1 MGTIPTIQL
10 FRNSIIKTG
19 RQAAIDAL
27 EAQKAKVADGGL
39 ILARYSEDGS
49 ENGVK
54 TLLGI
59 VRNGG
64 GTNVQ
69 ITIIDV
75 EGAAENVQSAITS
88 AINKLNKTD
97 TEEVGQY
104 VSSVSED
111 KGIITVT
118 RKPLPSFGEKTESG
132 KAITAITQT
141 NGLVDVKFG
150 GVAAANVSVA
160 DEGNKFTATNVE
172 GALLEIKNFLDNAIG
187 AGGTVEEQISAKI
200 NALDSSATSTNN
212 YFDVTVAQEDGKI
225 TSITVTNKDIA
236 SAELLGTITD
246 TKDKATA
253 FGRIAQEV
261 ADREAAI
268 GALNFGPVGDTGKV
282 ITAIKQTNGVVNA
295 TADTLSASFV
305 AFTASNTAFKSSNV
319 KDALDTL
326 YAQSGEGSKV
336 TLESAEGTESG
347 VLKVYTIKQGDR
359 EVGTINIPKDL
370 VVTSGSVV
378 KGTWDGNTFTENAS
392 GKGTALKLVIA
403 NQTAPV
409 YINTLDLVKDHTA
422 GSGIAISE
430 TNEISVKRD
439 TASENFLTV
448 GADGVKLD
456 GVQNAIS
463 AASGHVNTI
472 IDARLGAGVT
482 SESTATD
489 QFAALSGQITSINAT
504 IDSLDATV
512 TGGSTHV
519 DVTVGQAN
527 GKITSV
533 TVANKDIASATDLTN
548 EITNRTNAIKGI
560 SGDTTIDNGKVITA
574 ISQRNGIVSV
584 TAATLGAENVSASTI
599 TDDGTK
605 VAVTGDNVKAQIESL
620 AKSIKSASTAA
631 AAAHTKVEAKTDGH
645 VTVTVAKSNDGSH
658 DVVTVGENN
667 IASATALAAET
678 SSRQSQDDKIE
689 DSIGLDAEG
698 NHKTTTGNYTSGAIT
713 VVGEIAALDTK
724 LKEVSDTLGTG
735 VTTAEGKTV
744 TEQLQALSGTS
755 ESNSGDTSVNG
766 AKKYTE
772 GKIAEINA
780 TIVSTSGTS
789 TTEAIKLIQTNGK
802 IDSITL
808 GAFDCGTY

>member
-160 DEGNKFTATNVE
+160 DEGNIFTATTVE
-172 GALLEIKNFLDNAIG
+172 GVLSEIQNSIGTGGSVGTQITNA
-187 AGGTVEEQISAKI
+187 I

-744 TEQLQALSGTS
+744 TEQLKALSGETS
-755 ESNSGDTSVNG
+755 DGSTATSVNG
-766 AKKYTE
+766 AKAYAKDLVDNLNANVESTTKSTPETTTTKAIKIVQAY
-772 GKIAEINA
+772 GKIE
-780 TIVSTSGTS
+780 
-789 TTEAIKLIQTNGK
+789 
-802 IDSITL
+802 SITL

>member
-1 MGTIPTIQL
+1 MATIPTIQL

-27 EAQKAKVADGGL
+27 EAQKASVADGGL
-39 ILARYSEDGS
+39 ILARYSSDGKD
-49 ENGVK
+49 NNVK

-59 VRNGG
+59 VRNSGSG
-64 GTNVQ
+64 NADLTV
-69 ITIIDV
+69 IDV

-88 AINKLNKTD
+88 AIDSLNKGD
-97 TEEVGQY
+97 AEVEGEY

-118 RKPLPSFGEKTESG
+118 RQELPSFDEKSNSG

-141 NGLVDVKFG
+141 KGLVDVKFG

-160 DEGNKFTATNVE
+160 DSIGKFDSDNVE
-172 GALLEIKNFLDNAIG
+172 GALLEIKNSLDNAIG
-187 AGGTVEEQISAKI
+187 TGGTVEKQISDAI
-200 NALDSSATSTNN
+200 NALNSEKSGTSTSNHI
-212 YFDVTVAQEDGKI
+212 TVGVEQVAGKI
-225 TSITVTNKDIA
+225 TSVTVSDSDIA
-236 SAELLGTITD
+236 SAELLGTISD

-253 FGRIAQEV
+253 FGRIAQEAV
-261 ADREAAI
+261 DRTAAI
-268 GALNFGPVGDTGKV
+268 EAMSLSPVSGTGKV
-282 ITAIKQTNGVVNA
+282 ITAITQTNGVVNA

-347 VLKVYTIKQGDR
+347 VLKVYTIKQGGS
-359 EVGTINIPKDL
+359 EVGKINIPKDL

-378 KGTWDGNTFTENAS
+378 KGNWNDGAFTEDVS
-392 GKGTALKLVIA
+392 GSGTALKLVIA
-403 NQTAPV
+403 NQEAPV
-409 YINTLDLVKDHTA
+409 YINTLDLVKDHIA
-422 GSGIAISE
+422 GNGIAISD

-472 IDARLGAGVT
+472 IDARLGTGVT

-527 GKITSV
+527 GIITSV
-533 TVANKDIASATDLTN
+533 TVANNDIASAD
-548 EITNRTNAIKGI
+548 E
-560 SGDTTIDNGKVITA
+560 
-574 ISQRNGIVSV
+574 
-584 TAATLGAENVSASTI
+584 
-599 TDDGTK
+599 
-605 VAVTGDNVKAQIESL
+605 
-620 AKSIKSASTAA
+620 
-631 AAAHTKVEAKTDGH
+631 
-645 VTVTVAKSNDGSH
+645 
-658 DVVTVGENN
+658 
-667 IASATALAAET
+667 LAAET
-678 SSRQSQDDKIE
+678 TNRQNQDDKIE
-689 DSIGLDAEG
+689 ASIGLDAEG
-698 NHKTTTGNYTSGAIT
+698 NHKTTTGNYTNGATT

-735 VTTAEGKTV
+735 VSTDEGKTV
-744 TEQLQALSGTS
+744 TEQLRALSGTTGDA
-755 ESNSGDTSVNG
+755 SGVTSVEG
-766 AKKYTE
+766 AKAYAKDLVNSL
-772 GKIAEINA
+772 KA
-780 TIVSTSGTS
+780 TVESTTKSTPETT
-789 TTEAIKLIQTNGK
+789 TTEAIKIVQTNGK
-802 IDSITL
+802 IASITL